1 LLIFI
6 GRKKVKSGTG
16 ASIRKHVPVI
26 VALADAIA
34 KLPEPEWLRR
44 TAALE
49 SDDYSP
55 KRQPL
60 YPFV

>member
-1 LLIFI
+1 M
-6 GRKKVKSGTG
+6 
-16 ASIRKHVPVI
+16 RKHVPVI

-34 KLPEPEWLRR
+34 KLPEPEWLTVRR